1 MGYTQG
7 MARSWLSSLTLLFAG
22 LTLLPGGET
31 AKLRRFT
38 FEEPHMGTLFRL
50 VFYTSDE
57 AAAQQ
62 AAKEAFARI
71 AELNRIM
78 SDYLADSELTKLCQ
92 QAGGSPVEVSD
103 DLFAVLAKAE
113 EIATATDGAFDVSVG
128 PVVRLWR
135 KARKE
140 KALPDPQALKVAL
153 ARVDFHKI
161 KLDPQRRTVQ
171 LLIMGMLLDLGGI
184 AKGYAADAALAA
196 LHKRG
201 IDRALVAAGGDVRVA
216 LPPPEAKGWKIG
228 IAPLQDPKAEPT
240 AYLLLKNAAVST
252 SGDAHQHLEIDGKR
266 YSHVVDPRTG
276 IGLLGRRAVT
286 VIAPDSTTADALAT
300 AACVL
305 GPEKGLQLVQKQASC
320 AAMFVWETAAGVH
333 TKTTS
338 RFASYI
344 MK

>member
-1 MGYTQG
+1 
-7 MARSWLSSLTLLFAG
+7 MARTWLLGLLVLFAG

-31 AKLRRFT
+31 AKPRRFV

-57 AAAQQ
+57 AAAKQS
-62 AAKEAFARI
+62 AKEAFARI

-78 SDYLADSELTKLCQ
+78 SDYLVDSELMKLCKQ
-92 QAGGSPVEVSD
+92 SGGPATKVSA

-113 EIATATDGAFDVSVG
+113 EVAKETDGAFDVSVG

-140 KALPDPQALKVAL
+140 KALPDPRELNAAL
-153 ARVDFHKI
+153 ARVDFRKI
-161 KLDPQRRTVQ
+161 KLDSERRTVQ

-184 AKGYAADAALAA
+184 AKGYAADAALAV
-196 LHKRG
+196 LHRRG

-216 LPPPEAKGWKIG
+216 LPPPDAKGWKIG
-228 IAPLQDPKAEPT
+228 IAPLKDPKGEPT
-240 AYLLLKNAAVST
+240 AYLLLQNAAVST
-252 SGDAHQHLEIDGKR
+252 SGDAHQHLELGGKR
-266 YSHVVDPRTG
+266 YSHVIDPKTG
-276 IGLLGRRAVT
+276 VGLPGRRAVT

-305 GPEKGLQLVQKQASC
+305 GPEKGLQLVEKQSSC
-320 AAMFVWETAAGVH
+320 AAMFVWETADGVQ

-338 RFASYI
+338 RFAPYI
-344 MK
+344 SK

>member
-1 MGYTQG
+1 
-7 MARSWLSSLTLLFAG
+7 MARIWLSSFAILFAG

-31 AKLRRFT
+31 AKPRRFT

-50 VFYTSDE
+50 VFYTAEEST
-57 AAAQQ
+57 AQQ

-78 SDYLADSELTKLCQ
+78 SDYRADSELMKLCKQ
-92 QAGGSPVEVSD
+92 SGGEPVRVSD
-103 DLFAVLAKAE
+103 DLFAVLARAE
-113 EIATATDGAFDVSVG
+113 EIAKETDGAFDVSVG

-140 KALPDPQALKVAL
+140 KALPDPQALREAL
-153 ARVDFHKI
+153 ARVDFRKI
-161 KLDPQRRTVQ
+161 KLDPERRTVQ

-184 AKGYAADAALAA
+184 AKGYAADAALAV

-201 IDRALVAAGGDVRVA
+201 IQRALVAAGGDVRVA
-216 LPPPEAKGWKIG
+216 LPPPDTKGWKIG
-228 IAPLQDPKAEPT
+228 IAPLKDPKSEPT
-240 AYLLLKNAAVST
+240 AYLSLQNAAVST
-252 SGDAHQHLEIDGKR
+252 SGDAHQHLDIDGKR
-266 YSHVVDPRTG
+266 YSHVVNPKTG

-320 AAMFVWETAAGVH
+320 AAMFVWETADDVQ
-333 TKTTS
+333 TKTTPG
-338 RFASYI
+338 FAPYI